1 MTDMV
6 TYTPPS
12 QTALTIADEQHRFT
26 EAQTQALAHIGVE
39 NASQGD
45 LDVFFHV
52 VKRTGLDPF
61 ARQIYMIGRQASER
75 DAQGNWVKVTK
86 QTIQTG
92 IDGYRLIGRRAAART
107 GETISV
113 EPPEWCRDN
122 GAWVPVWSAAWGLP
136 LAARVT
142 IRRDGQPFTA
152 IANFDEY
159 KQTKRDGSLNAM
171 WTQRPAG
178 QIAKCAEAAAWRMAF
193 PQDLADIYTDDEMGQ
208 ADNPPPAKPRRETA
222 ATLLAPAESAI
233 TAEQWKRLGTLLKGV
248 DADKQLR
255 ITTQL
260 VQREITSPKE
270 LTEAEA
276 SELIR
281 ALEDLADQGPL
292 ADMVEALLAPE
303 PGTAEPATEPAAP
316 EPGPVYKPATQGQ
329 LTKLHTV
336 LTKLDIG
343 DGEKHQIVGTLARR
357 EISTTKDL
365 DRKEIGLVI
374 DILDGCLKDADPEKA
389 LDFALANANEGGES

>member
-1 MTDMV
+1 MTEMV

-12 QTALTIADEQHRFT
+12 QTALTIADDQHQFT
-26 EAQTQALAHIGVE
+26 DAQTQALTHIGVE

-45 LDVFFHV
+45 LAVFFHV

-61 ARQIYMIGRQASER
+61 ARQIYMIGRQSSEK
-75 DAQGNWVKVTK
+75 DANGNWVKVTK

-113 EPPEWCRDN
+113 EAPEWCRDT

-152 IANFDEY
+152 VANFDEY

-222 ATLLAPAESAI
+222 ATLLAPATRKPDDGDTPDSAAEMDWDAELDKRAGDVEGLRELYKLAGGI
-233 TAEQWKRLGTLLKGV
+233 DPNNTALAARIAQAAAAAK
-248 DADKQLR
+248 DAAETA
-255 ITTQL
+255 TTAG
-260 VQREITSPKE
+260 EPI
-270 LTEAEA
+270 EAEVVD
-276 SELIR
+276 EL
-281 ALEDLADQGPL
+281 P
-292 ADMVEALLAPE
+292 
-303 PGTAEPATEPAAP
+303 AEPM
-316 EPGPVYKPATQGQ
+316 VTQAD
-329 LTKLHTV
+329 LKRLHTV
-336 LTKLDIG
+336 LTKL
-343 DGEKHQIVGTLARR
+343 EVKPENKHQDVGTLAGH
-357 EISTTKDL
+357 EITST
-365 DRKEIGLVI
+365 KELTRAEFDKVI
-374 DILDGCLKDADPEKA
+374 TVLDGCLKDPEPQRA
-389 LDFALANANEGGES
+389 LDFALANAAEGVR